1 MKAKTKLLKAH
12 NVAIAKLLA
21 ILGFTSCLCAGCAK
35 YGVPMAEYT
44 VNGQVVSK
52 ETQEPIENIRVSTY
66 DGYMFTDNE
75 GNYQISDW
83 GHLKGGH
90 TMSVEFRDTADQ
102 YRDLDALI
110 EFRDGEK
117 TKTINV
123 GMAPNENNN

>member
-1 MKAKTKLLKAH
+1 MKVKTKLLKAH

-35 YGVPMAEYT
+35 YGIPAVEYI

-75 GNYQISDW
+75 GNYQVSKW
-83 GHLKGGH
+83 GGDKG
-90 TMSVEFRDTADQ
+90 TTVFVEFRDTADQ

-117 TKTINV
+117 TKTFNV
-123 GMAPNENNN
+123 GMTPNGSDN

>member
-1 MKAKTKLLKAH
+1 MKVKTKLLKAH

-35 YGVPMAEYT
+35 YGVPEAEYI

-52 ETQEPIENIRVSTY
+52 ETLEPIENIRVSTY

-75 GNYQISDW
+75 GNYQVSYLGGD
-83 GHLKGGH
+83 KGA
-90 TMSVEFRDTADQ
+90 TVCVEFRDTADQ

-117 TKTINV
+117 IKTFNV
-123 GMAPNENNN
+123 GMTPNDNDN